1 MISNVMNNE
10 KLPQKYVVFK
20 ISYFFA
26 FPLIVILGCIFGLGT
41 MFRSAEGYHAQTV
54 AIILFAVSVVLGVGM
69 YIANKK
75 FERNELYKGFS
86 YPFMNKFNIGSTIL
100 LIGLLFITLF
110 PFYVV
115 IINSMKFSAEAN
127 ALGFT
132 FFPEQGVTGLHYK
145 TVFDNSSGIGINLV
159 TAFFNSLIYASFPV
173 VIATFVSAFAAYG
186 FAKLDYPGRSIV
198 YQMMIF
204 TMMVPG
210 CVSMSSS
217 YVLFDAMGWTRGA
230 GLSLPLIVPR
240 CFGAI
245 GTVMFLR
252 EYFKGVPDDMLAAA
266 RIDGCGKLHIFTAI
280 MVPLGMPAIVAQLV
294 LGFIGAYNDYQS
306 ALIYLRYPEQYTI
319 QLALSFFNGG
329 YADKAL
335 ASAGAVFGIVPLL
348 MLYIIFQNKI
358 ISGISFSA
366 GLKG

>member
-1 MISNVMNNE
+1 V
-10 KLPQKYVVFK
+10 
-20 ISYFFA
+20 
-26 FPLIVILGCIFGLGT
+26 FGLGT
-41 MFRSAEGYHAQTV
+41 MFRSAEGYNTRTMAIIAFVVCVGLGV
-54 AIILFAVSVVLGVGM
+54 AIYAT
-69 YIANKK
+69 NKQ
-75 FERNELYKGFS
+75 FEKNEQYKSFS
-86 YPFMNKFNIGSTIL
+86 YPFMNKFNLASTIT
-100 LIGLLFITLF
+100 LIALLFITLF

-115 IINSMKFSAEAN
+115 IINSLKHSSEAN

-132 FFPEQGVTGLHYK
+132 FFPEQGITFSHY
-145 TVFDNSSGIGINLV
+145 TTLFNNSSGIGINLV
-159 TAFFNSLIYASFPV
+159 TSFFNSLIYASFPV
-173 VIATFVSAFAAYG
+173 FAGVFVSAFAAYG
-186 FAKLDYPGRSIV
+186 FAKLDYPGRSTV
-198 YQMMIF
+198 YQIMIF

-217 YVLFDAMGWTRGA
+217 YVLFDSFGWTQGV

-266 RIDGCGKLHIFTAI
+266 RIDGCGKLHVFTAI
-280 MVPLGMPAIVAQLV
+280 MVPLGMPAIIAQLV

-306 ALIYLRYPEQYTI
+306 ALIYLKYPEQYTI

-329 YADKAL
+329 YSDKAL

-348 MLYIIFQNKI
+348 VLYIIFQNKI
-358 ISGISFSA
+358 IAGISFSS

>member
-1 MISNVMNNE
+1 M
-10 KLPQKYVVFK
+10 
-20 ISYFFA
+20 
-26 FPLIVILGCIFGLGT
+26 
-41 MFRSAEGYHAQTV
+41 
-54 AIILFAVSVVLGVGM
+54 
-69 YIANKK
+69 
-75 FERNELYKGFS
+75 FS
-86 YPFMNKFNIGSTIL
+86 YPFMNKFNLGSSITMVA
-100 LIGLLFITLF
+100 LLFITLF

-115 IINSMKFSAEAN
+115 IINSIKYSAEAN

-132 FFPEQGVTGLHYK
+132 FFPEQGVTFSHYE
-145 TVFDNSSGIGINLV
+145 TLFANSSGIGIDLV

-198 YQMMIF
+198 YQAMIF

-217 YVLFDAMGWTRGA
+217 YVLFDAFGWTRGA

-252 EYFKGVPDDMLAAA
+252 EYFKGIPDDMLAAA

-348 MLYIIFQNKI
+348 LLYIIFQNKI
-358 ISGISFSA
+358 ISGISFSS